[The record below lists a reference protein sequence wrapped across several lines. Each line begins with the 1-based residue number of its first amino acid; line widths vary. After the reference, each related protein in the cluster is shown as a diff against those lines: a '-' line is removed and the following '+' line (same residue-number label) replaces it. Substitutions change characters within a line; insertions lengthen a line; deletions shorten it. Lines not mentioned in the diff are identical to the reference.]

1 MLNREECIQL
11 LSDETLTYKDIFTLQ
26 CSINKLVIHHSQQ
39 TIALSEGQKRLL
51 VALLKEIN
59 CKRKIIN
66 LVWYENHQRISD
78 NNYHQLIFQLRALL
92 QRYNITGGLIVTV
105 PHYGLKLNERLVSV
119 NNPQSGTQVESC
131 KQKTSDTEPKRNVN
145 LAITRIFNFGRSLFI
160 SS

>member
-11 LSDETLTYKDIFTLQ
+11 LSDETLAYKDIFTLQ
-26 CSINKLVIHHSQQ
+26 CSINKLVIHTSQQ
-39 TIALSEGQKRLL
+39 TITLSEGQKRLL

-78 NNYHQLIFQLRALL
+78 NNYHQLIFQFRALL
-92 QRYNITGGLIVTV
+92 QRNNITENLIVTV
-105 PHYGLKLNERLVSV
+105 PHYGLKLNEQLVSV
-119 NNPQSGTQVESC
+119 KNPQFCPKVDQCE
-131 KQKTSDTEPKRNVN
+131 KMTSDTEPKRNVN
-145 LAITRIFNFGRSLFI
+145 LAITRIVNFGRSLFI

>member
-11 LSDETLTYKDIFTLQ
+11 LSDDTLTYKDIFTLQ
-26 CSINKLVIHHSQQ
+26 CSINKLVIHTTQQ

-92 QRYNITGGLIVTV
+92 QRYNITGDLIITV

-119 NNPQSGTQVESC
+119 NNPRSDTKVDQCE
-131 KQKTSDTEPKRNVN
+131 QKTSDTEPKHNVN
-145 LAITRIFNFGRSLFI
+145 LAITRIVNFGRSLFI

>member
-1 MLNREECIQL
+1 MLTREECIQL

-26 CSINKLVIHHSQQ
+26 CSINKLVIHPSQQ

-92 QRYNITGGLIVTV
+92 KRYNITGNLIVTV
-105 PHYGLKLNERLVSV
+105 PHYGVKLNERLVRV
-119 NNPQSGTQVESC
+119 KNPQSGPKVARYEP
-131 KQKTSDTEPKRNVN
+131 KASDTEPKRNVN
-145 LAITRIFNFGRSLFI
+145 LAITRIVNFGRSLFI

>member
-1 MLNREECIQL
+1 MLDREECIQL

-26 CSINKLVIHHSQQ
+26 CSINKLVIHASQQ

-51 VALLKEIN
+51 VALLKDIN

-92 QRYNITGGLIVTV
+92 QRYNITGDLIVTI
-105 PHYGLKLNERLVSV
+105 PHYGLKLNEGSISV
-119 NNPQSGTQVESC
+119 CNPQSDKKVEQRR
-131 KQKTSDTEPKRNVN
+131 QKTSDTEPKRNVN
-145 LAITRIFNFGRSLFI
+145 FAITRIVNFGRSLFI